1 MSEVTTTQ
9 KRSAFEY
16 DNVYFGYY
24 SGKIFSSSY
33 PYHLVIKYQNDYYAV
48 NSFYGEYTDTG
59 IILGDGG
66 TSIKYESDIMKW
78 GCIEEDGYIT
88 YNYLPDSAFE
98 NGELAFSKV
107 TILSQDLD
115 SSKSSYYT
123 TEQFISGNVYAPTG
137 NLFDG
142 IYSYNVLS
150 EVLNL
155 LPVVLVCLIGFI
167 GIRKGIRFIFGFLK
181 GS

>member
-16 DNVYFGYY
+16 DNVYQGYY
-24 SGKIFSSSY
+24 QGSLFTPGDY
-33 PYHLVIKYQNDYYAV
+33 DYLVLKYNGDYYAI
-48 NSFYGEYTDTG
+48 SSPSISYTDSG
-59 IILGDGG
+59 FLISNGG
-66 TSIKYESDIMKW
+66 NSIKYDSSSMRWGSDSSH
-78 GCIEEDGYIT
+78 DP
-88 YNYLPDSAFE
+88 LPSSAWSSEGVVPYSNIQVMAQSF
-98 NGELAFSKV
+98 
-107 TILSQDLD
+107 D
-115 SSKSSYYT
+115 SSKQHYYT
-123 TEQFISGNVYAPTG
+123 PAQFRAGSVYAPTG

-167 GIRKGIRFIFGFLK
+167 GIRKGIRFVSGFLK
-181 GS
+181 GA